1 MATKTQDILARFGLA
16 IAQDSFVRGNLS
28 SSTSI
33 ATGWGTPSDNP
44 PTSDTWASAGSGTP
58 SFALAGNEGQ
68 VTGTTANVYAL
79 LGSGT
84 DTNTDITAR
93 FSITATADGFGVFLS
108 YTGTGNHYR

>member
-16 IAQDSFVRGNLS
+16 IAQDTAIRGNLA

-33 ATGWGTPSDNP
+33 ATGWGTASDGE
-44 PTSDTWASAGSGTP
+44 TWASAGSGTP
-58 SFALAGNEGQ
+58 SFALSGNELQ

-84 DTNTDITAR
+84 DTNTDITSR
-93 FSITATADGFGVFLS
+93 FAVTATADGFGVFLS
-108 YTGTGNHYR
+108 YT